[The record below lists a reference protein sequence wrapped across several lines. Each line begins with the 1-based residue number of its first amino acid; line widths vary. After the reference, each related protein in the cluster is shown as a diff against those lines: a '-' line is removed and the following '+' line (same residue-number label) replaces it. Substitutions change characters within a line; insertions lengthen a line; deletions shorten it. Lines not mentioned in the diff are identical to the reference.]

1 MTREN
6 LAKMIDH
13 TNLNPTSTE
22 SDIRKLCK
30 EAMEYNFYSVCIN
43 PTWVSY
49 AKNILGGS
57 NIKICT
63 VIGFPL
69 GATTSEIKASETRN
83 AIRNGA
89 DEIDMVINIGFLKGP
104 NINIFERDIE
114 MVRKAC
120 EKNILKVIIETCL
133 LNEKEKILACQ
144 ISKKLNTNFVKTSTG
159 FSTKGATIEDIKL
172 MRKILGKGTGIKAS
186 GGIKNYQNTV
196 AIINAGANRIGTSK
210 GVSIVESCI

>member
-186 GGIKNYQNTV
+186 GGIKNYQNAV
-196 AIINAGANRIGTSK
+196 ATINAGANRIGTSK
-210 GVSIVESCI
+210 GVSIVKSYI

>member
-83 AIRNGA
+83 AIGNGA

-144 ISKKLNTNFVKTSTG
+144 ISKKLNTDFVKTSTG

-172 MRKILGKGTGIKAS
+172 MRKILGKGMGIKAS
-186 GGIKNYQNTV
+186 GGIKNYQNAV
-196 AIINAGANRIGTSK
+196 AMINAGANRIGTSK

>member
-144 ISKKLNTNFVKTSTG
+144 ISKKLNTDFVKTSTG

-186 GGIKNYQNTV
+186 GGIKNYQNAV
-196 AIINAGANRIGTSK
+196 AMINAGANRIGTSK